1 MRKLWGIFVLL
12 LILTA
17 CAGDVPTDQPPEI
30 RYGEDPCDECH
41 MLIQDKRFAAAY
53 ITEDGQSYRF
63 DDIGDMLLHIQK
75 HTPRTAS
82 AWVHDYDTEEWL
94 RAEEA
99 IYVHAPELHTPMGY
113 GLAAFTTRE
122 RAEAF
127 AAEHDGM
134 VMTFEA
140 LRATDANTLR
150 DEAASH
156 HSHDH

>member
-1 MRKLWGIFVLL
+1 MRSLWSIFVLL

-17 CAGDVPTDQPPEI
+17 CGDDISTDQPPEI
-30 RYGEDPCDECH
+30 RYGEEACDECH

-53 ITEDGQSYRF
+53 ITEDGQPYRF
-63 DDIGDMLLHIQK
+63 DDIGDMFLHMQTLRPQI
-75 HTPRTAS
+75 AS
-82 AWVHDYDTEEWL
+82 AWL
-94 RAEEA
+94 
-99 IYVHAPELHTPMGY
+99 TPMGY
-113 GLAAFTTRE
+113 GLAAFATRE

-134 VMTFEA
+134 VMTFET

-156 HSHDH
+156 SRDD